1 MNWEGEILID
11 ETNDSFIISVSLGVI
26 PYSYYRE
33 ENHNLLLEV
42 DKAFTNITAISE
54 SKEYRFV
61 DMLELG
67 DKTYLLSVNTYTRM
81 SSVLEIDENY
91 QVVKETEIQ
100 GIKPFFVM
108 MDWFVDD
115 EYIYLVLLIF
125 IHTIWNL

>member
-115 EYIYLVLLIF
+115 EYELYCSWDFLL
-125 IHTIWNL
+125 